1 MVQATGNNSNAQT
14 GDDLIDQLG
23 DSLKFGKEA
32 GEEKATREAVG
43 DSQFVGVYFGAHWA
57 PPCRKFTASLAK
69 VYEDISDKLQIV
81 FCSSDGDEDHFKRNF
96 NDMKW
101 YAIDYNDMARK

>member
-1 MVQATGNNSNAQT
+1 MVQATGTTSNAQT

-43 DSQFVGVYFGAHWA
+43 DCQFVGVYFGAHWA

-69 VYEDISDKLQIV
+69 VYEDISDKL
-81 FCSSDGDEDHFKRNF
+81 
-96 NDMKW
+96 
-101 YAIDYNDMARK
+101 